1 MTIKDLARMI
11 DDLDVRFSFVL
22 DNLDAVRRMLQDSG
36 AANFEKH
43 CNALYASQ
51 MMFESIS
58 DELTC
63 LSTYATELGAQHG
76 EETQNNEP

>member
-1 MTIKDLARMI
+1 MTTKELARML
-11 DDLDVRFSFVL
+11 DDLDTRYSFVL

-51 MMFESIS
+51 MMLESIH

-63 LSTYATELGAQHG
+63 LSCHAMKVQPEK
-76 EETQNNEP
+76 EEKNNG